1 MASLSDLSVASNQVA
16 QQNNPEYAALNQIVQ
31 SRVIPFEGFSDFVHK
46 AIEPE
51 KQRQHARD
59 MLSQQYK
66 YNKKLA
72 DDDAKR
78 GQDTYRR
85 NLEDIYQL
93 QLGGKEDVTKMD
105 LNRLRQAIYD
115 RNYDVTTNY
124 GANGQFPLPGS
135 NNISTPITRSANGEY
150 SVPNM
155 QQSSGI
161 YGPQARI
168 SQLDIPTLNN
178 SGRIGLEHLR
188 QINKLYPYLSQTD
201 EGRNFLM
208 RLEHAINSNRDN
220 MKALLP
226 FLDEINSGNIPL
238 VAPTREA
245 DLTPYKK
252 MRTHEEDLDKY
263 ISNSPLNLFGLGRIG
278 GYISTGTDEGVNDAI
293 RTAMKY
299 GYTPTRRE
307 EFDDDGMFSGFKRW
321 IRNREEYNKANEY
334 MENFKPTYKFMKE
347 RNIDPILPAQT
358 DQYTQQ
364 IKTNIAKM
372 LGLSSPQFV
381 QVGRNNFGDLVF
393 VADNQMFT
401 VQDGV
406 LYRMEP

>member
-51 KQRQHARD
+51 KARQHAKD
-59 MLSQQYK
+59 MLGQQYK

-72 DDDAKR
+72 DDTAKR
-78 GQDTYRR
+78 GQDNYRR

-124 GANGQFPLPGS
+124 GADGQFPLPGA
-135 NNISTPITRSANGEY
+135 NNISTPVTRFANGEY

-155 QQSSGI
+155 QQSGGV

-168 SQLDIPTLNN
+168 SLKDVPTLND
-178 SGRIGLEHLR
+178 SGRIGLEHLL
-188 QINKLYPYLSQTD
+188 QINKLYPYLSQTN

-208 RLEHAINSNRDN
+208 RLEHAINTNRDN

-252 MRTHEEDLDKY
+252 LRTHEEDLDKY
-263 ISNSPLNLFGLGRIG
+263 ISESPLNLFGLGGIG
-278 GYISTGTDEGVNDAI
+278 GYLSTGTDEGVNDAI

-307 EFDDDGMFSGFKRW
+307 EFDDGGMFAGFKRW

-381 QVGRNNFGDLVF
+381 QVGRNNFGDLIF

-401 VQDGV
+401 IQDGV